1 MLSNCKDAM
10 DNSPI
15 IAAIKDMAGLKKCLT
30 CDSQVIFILF
40 GNICNIADIVD
51 KVKAAGKTAMVHID
65 LINGL
70 SGKEIAVD
78 FIRKYTHADG
88 IITTK
93 PVLIKRAR
101 ELELSTILRFFV
113 IDSMAYD
120 SIEKQLR
127 SVKPDYIEIL
137 PALMPKVVSR
147 ICRISKVPVI
157 TGGLISDKEDVVSML
172 NAGAVCISSTNP
184 DVWFL

>member
-1 MLSNCKDAM
+1 MYLSLNYNIFLFISLYHFSNTGIIVTKIQKSGYIMLSNCRD
-10 DNSPI
+10 
-15 IAAIKDMAGLKKCLT
+15 
-30 CDSQVIFILF
+30 
-40 GNICNIADIVD
+40 
-51 KVKAAGKTAMVHID
+51 AMVHID

-78 FIRKYTHADG
+78 FIQKFTRADG

-93 PVLIKRAR
+93 PALIKRAR

-113 IDSMAYD
+113 IDSMAYS

>member
-1 MLSNCKDAM
+1 MPWISFRNLPGLTVLSLPNQPLL
-10 DNSPI
+10 NEP
-15 IAAIKDMAGLKKCLT
+15 
-30 CDSQVIFILF
+30 
-40 GNICNIADIVD
+40 
-51 KVKAAGKTAMVHID
+51 GK
-65 LINGL
+65 
-70 SGKEIAVD
+70 
-78 FIRKYTHADG
+78 
-88 IITTK
+88 
-93 PVLIKRAR
+93 
-101 ELELSTILRFFV
+101 LSTILRFFV
-113 IDSMAYD
+113 IDSMAYS

-147 ICRISKVPVI
+147 ICRIFKVPVI

>member
-1 MLSNCKDAM
+1 MLSNCRD
-10 DNSPI
+10 
-15 IAAIKDMAGLKKCLT
+15 
-30 CDSQVIFILF
+30 
-40 GNICNIADIVD
+40 
-51 KVKAAGKTAMVHID
+51 AMVHID

-70 SGKEIAVD
+70 SGKEIDVD
-78 FIRKYTHADG
+78 FIQKFTRADG

-93 PVLIKRAR
+93 PALIKRAR

-113 IDSMAYD
+113 IDSMAYS

-157 TGGLISDKEDVVSML
+157 KRGEIRKQAKTLISSRFKDSGQTGYK
-172 NAGAVCISSTNP
+172 
-184 DVWFL
+184 

>member
-1 MLSNCKDAM
+1 MLSNCRDAM

-15 IAAIKDMAGLKKCLT
+15 IAAIKDMTGLEKCLT

-40 GNICNIADIVD
+40 GDICNISDIVD
-51 KVKAAGKTAMVHID
+51 KAKSAGKTAMVHID

-70 SGKEIAVD
+70 SAKDVAVD
-78 FIRKYTHADG
+78 FIKKYTKADG
-88 IITTK
+88 IISTK
-93 PVLIKRAR
+93 PALIKHAG
-101 ELELSTILRFFV
+101 EIGLTSVLRLFV
-113 IDSMAYD
+113 IDSMAYS

>member
-1 MLSNCKDAM
+1 MLSNCRD
-10 DNSPI
+10 
-15 IAAIKDMAGLKKCLT
+15 
-30 CDSQVIFILF
+30 
-40 GNICNIADIVD
+40 
-51 KVKAAGKTAMVHID
+51 AMVHID

-78 FIRKYTHADG
+78 FIQKFTRADG

-93 PVLIKRAR
+93 PALIKRAR

-113 IDSMAYD
+113 IDSMAYS

-157 TGGLISDKEDVVSML
+157 KRGEIRKQAKTLISSRFKDSGQTGYK
-172 NAGAVCISSTNP
+172 
-184 DVWFL
+184 